1 MEAEKFDYLKWV
13 PHGNKADQFRPKLEV
28 AVRTQPQTIKQFYE
42 IWIEKKKP
50 PFVRKSLERDYRQ
63 AFTKNIL
70 PFMGNMEL
78 NSVNV
83 EILENFRLHLVEER
97 KLSLKTAR
105 NVIDGSLRAMFRD
118 AGRRID
124 RNPFN
129 DLPANWWP
137 RLPHV
142 NPIRTL
148 KKSVTRS

>member
-1 MEAEKFDYLKWV
+1 
-13 PHGNKADQFRPKLEV
+13 
-28 AVRTQPQTIKQFYE
+28 
-42 IWIEKKKP
+42 
-50 PFVRKSLERDYRQ
+50 
-63 AFTKNIL
+63 
-70 PFMGNMEL
+70 MGEMEL
-78 NSVNV
+78 NGVTV
-83 EILENFRLHLVEER
+83 DTLENFRLYLVEGR

-137 RLPHV
+137 RLPNV

-148 KKSVTRS
+148 KKSVTNPEILPRATVTLGVCFCLFPVLYRNQAE